1 MIKRLKKIILAGMFL
16 LVFTSFLSLNAQW
29 AVTYGGSE
37 NDEANFIQQTS
48 DGGYIV
54 VGETLSFGIGEG
66 DIWILK
72 LSSTGAIEWQRA
84 YGGGDYDYARG
95 IKQTSDDGY
104 IVGGSTFSFG
114 AGEKES
120 WILKLNSAGDIEWQ
134 HKYGG
139 DRWDHVSSILQTN
152 DGGYVFVGCTGS
164 FGAGSVDIWILKL
177 SSAGDIEWQETY
189 GGRYDDKSR
198 SIQQTIDGGYI
209 VAGLTN
215 SFDVLDD
222 EDIWVLKLSSEGDI
236 EWQKTYGESRDDEA
250 QSIQQTIDGGYIVA
264 GWTNSFS
271 DGYDDD
277 IWDGYDDDI
286 WVLKLSSEGDIEWHK
301 IYGGDDVDRALAI
314 QQTDD
319 RGYIVAGWTNSFGV
333 ADDEDIWVLKLSSE
347 GDIEWQK
354 AYGGNYSQDYARAVL
369 QAYDGGYVI
378 AGATR
383 SWGAG
388 EEDVWI
394 LKLSPSG
401 EINPGCVFI
410 RSTDALVSYPTISP
424 TDTNII
430 PMDTNIEPQD
440 TNILPID
447 SDANVYQLCDSD
459 ICTLILSTS
468 SGGTTNPEPGTY
480 AYDIGAEVTL
490 RAKAKSEIDN
500 EYTFIEWTGNVQ
512 TSANPITITMDGNK
526 TINAGFDILPEWGD
540 DDTSDRY
547 RGDGNDGWG
556 GGSDWGGGGNE
567 CFIATAA
574 YGSMLHPY
582 VKILRD
588 FRDRYLMPSELG
600 RGFIKIYY
608 KYSPWAADLIS
619 KHKVLKV
626 VVRINLL
633 PIIAISYST
642 LHLGPVITTAMLIFI
657 FMLPVFFIWRY
668 QRKLKRQIR
677 RKKISN

>member
-1 MIKRLKKIILAGMFL
+1 MIKGLKRNILAGSL
-16 LVFTSFLSLNAQW
+16 LFFFSSLLSLNAQW
-29 AVTYGGSE
+29 AITYGGSE
-37 NDEANFIQQTS
+37 TDEAHSIQQTS

-54 VGETLSFGIGEG
+54 VGETWSFSIGEG

-72 LSSTGAIEWQRA
+72 LSSTEAIEWQRS
-84 YGGGDYDYARG
+84 YGGGDYDYARC
-95 IKQTSDDGY
+95 IKQTSDGGY

-120 WILKLNSAGDIEWQ
+120 WILKLSSAGDIEWQ
-134 HKYGG
+134 HRYGG
-139 DRWDHVSSILQTN
+139 DKWDHVSSILQTN
-152 DGGYVFVGCTGS
+152 DGGYVFSGCTGS

-177 SSAGDIEWQETY
+177 SPAGDIDWQETY
-189 GGRYDDKSR
+189 GGRHDDKSR

-215 SFDVLDD
+215 SFDVFDD
-222 EDIWVLKLSSEGDI
+222 DDIWILKLSSEGDI
-236 EWQKTYGESRDDEA
+236 DWQKTYGESRDDEA
-250 QSIQQTIDGGYIVA
+250 RSIQQTIDGGYIVG

-286 WVLKLSSEGDIEWHK
+286 WVLKLSSDGDIEWHK
-301 IYGGDDVDRALAI
+301 IYGGNDSDRALAI

-319 RGYIVAGWTNSFGV
+319 KGYIVGGWTNSFGDV
-333 ADDEDIWVLKLSSE
+333 YGDDIWVLKLSSE

-354 AYGGNYSQDYARAVL
+354 AYGGNYSQDYAFAIQ

-410 RSTDALVSYPTISP
+410 RSTDALVSYPNIIP
-424 TDTNII
+424 MDTNII

-447 SDANVYQLCDSD
+447 SDVNVYKLGESD
-459 ICTLILSTS
+459 ICTLTLSTS
-468 SGGTTNPEPGTY
+468 AGGTIYPAPGTHI
-480 AYDIGAEVTL
+480 YDTGTEVTL
-490 RAKAKSEIDN
+490 DATPDPKSDYI
-500 EYTFIEWTGNVQ
+500 FGGWSGNVQ
-512 TSANPITITMDGNK
+512 TDANSITITMDGDK
-526 TINAGFDILPEWGD
+526 TIYGDFFIPEEWGG
-540 DDTSDRY
+540 DDTSDGY
-547 RGDGNDGWG
+547 RGDGYGEWG
-556 GGSDWGGGGNE
+556 EGSGE

-574 YGSMLHPY
+574 YGSKLHNC

-588 FRDRYLMPSELG
+588 FRDKYLMPSKPG
-600 RGFIKIYY
+600 RALIKIYY
-608 KYSPWAADLIS
+608 KYSPFAANFIA
-619 KHKVLKV
+619 KHKALKV
-626 VVRINLL
+626 AVRINLL
-633 PIIAISYST
+633 PLVAISYSV
-642 LHLGPVITTAMLIFI
+642 LHLGPTITTALFIFI
-657 FMLPVFFIWRY
+657 FMLPIFFIWRY
-668 QRKLKRQIR
+668 KRKLRLQMR